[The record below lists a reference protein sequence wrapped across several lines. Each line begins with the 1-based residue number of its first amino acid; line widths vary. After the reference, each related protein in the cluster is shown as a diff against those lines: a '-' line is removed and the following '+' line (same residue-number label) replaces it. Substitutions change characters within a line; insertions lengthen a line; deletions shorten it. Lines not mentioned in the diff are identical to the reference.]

1 MTSRALAGPS
11 PQCRSCTSWAFRRE
25 GPGTRQGEEE
35 GRPFPRKPK
44 AALSAQAQGK
54 PTREAEAK
62 GASGR
67 SPGGCEAPIRASPTM
82 CHRAAGARGHTCL
95 GRRHPAR
102 PARPLPPARP
112 HLDTPGCSHRSRRP
126 QDSPEATPA
135 PRAAR
140 RVPSRRGVREAH
152 LIVAAGAGARGRA
165 RGSGRGA
172 LAGEPAP
179 GAAAPRLAGLRGAA
193 GVHLLG
199 AGVRAASCGDGL
211 RPRCLTA
218 GPRPLPS
225 WRARARAGECARRR
239 GRWKEGRGRR
249 PPDPLTERR
258 EGEFSPRAETEGAPL
273 RPLRGCAR
281 VLPSARRR

>member
-1 MTSRALAGPS
+1 
-11 PQCRSCTSWAFRRE
+11 
-25 GPGTRQGEEE
+25 
-35 GRPFPRKPK
+35 
-44 AALSAQAQGK
+44 
-54 PTREAEAK
+54 
-62 GASGR
+62 
-67 SPGGCEAPIRASPTM
+67 M
-82 CHRAAGARGHTCL
+82 CHRAAGHGHTCP
-95 GRRHPAR
+95 RRPHPAR

-112 HLDTPGCSHRSRRP
+112 HLDTPGCPHRSRRP
-126 QDSPEATPA
+126 RDSREASPA

-165 RGSGRGA
+165 RGAGRGA

-193 GVHLLG
+193 GVHFLG
-199 AGVRAASCGDGL
+199 ASVRAASCGDGL
-211 RPRCLTA
+211 GPRRLTA

-225 WRARARAGECARRR
+225 WRARARAGVCARRR

-258 EGEFSPRAETEGAPL
+258 RRIQPQARDGGCAPPPAEGVRARASLRP
-273 RPLRGCAR
+273 RPLRGER
-281 VLPSARRR
+281 ARRSKPDTKGAGPHRPRLRETGAGSREGRDLEGRGCDRWGGTVRGGVVVGGAEP